1 MTDTLTGRLTGWR
14 RSQAAA
20 PTDPKPVHRRRP
32 TGLRTVIQ
40 ETTPEVALERLGE
53 SDLFQLPNT
62 AAGERRWLGLLLNTV
77 DIGGLS
83 SRDNR
88 DVDKGEI
95 VQQMSGGSI
104 SVVATEELLDDDC
117 VAFVL
122 SPRTISTMGEF
133 GLLINARYSWV
144 VFKEGVLGEDAGALS
159 TDTGIGAAV
168 FAQVLRINEGQDLA
182 QVIAGADR
190 DSWERA
196 LAALDADAEAEPAGA
211 TLHVR
216 GERFASAAS
225 PAAFP
230 ISPIVAET
238 GELDET
244 PGFAQTPISAGSPER
259 ADDDEFDEFD
269 YASAEHDPDETDAFD
284 DEADDEL
291 SGLMVPHHDAEVSGM
306 ITQALVEPDPD
317 ALVAQLGDDRLNLAV
332 RTESLDTM
340 LPQIKAPS
348 ISYSL
353 AELAGAEVSSW
364 LRDQVQLLAEASDL
378 ELTGLQSRLRQEL
391 RASYV
396 SEMHGVVGRL
406 KEAMSIFGDNGF
418 ARRLNELTARRDA
431 ALDAADVEAAKHATA
446 QRARFEAEADAH
458 AARVAAQAR
467 ASFLANVDG
476 KVRLEVDDVR
486 RGLAE
491 KAEAAFAL
499 DRLAL
504 MEERRDSAAL
514 VLDRAE
520 LEALDNARK
529 LSEQHAAQ
537 VAQTVNLHTE
547 AIRAAVRSAYA
558 ADVKRVDV
566 LARQL
571 AISEEVVT
579 TKQLAEQRVTD
590 LKADYESRLA
600 SARDAVDLAVA
611 DADKLRRES
620 SRALEDVNTT
630 MREQLD
636 TRGEIIKGLRVSVSS
651 EIDLRN
657 RQGQEMRRDFH
668 ERLQSEQRENE
679 ALRRQLLTQRIVGW
693 VMMAFALLVV
703 VGVAIA
709 VFLTTGH

>member
-14 RSQAAA
+14 RPRTAA
-20 PTDPKPVHRRRP
+20 PTDPKPVRRRRP

-122 SPRTISTMGEF
+122 SPQTISTMGEF
-133 GLLINARYSWV
+133 GLLINAHYSWV
-144 VFKEGVLGEDAGALS
+144 VFKEGVLGEDAGTLS
-159 TDTGIGAAV
+159 TDTGIGAAA
-168 FAQVLRINEGQDLA
+168 FAQLLRINEGQDMA
-182 QVIAGADR
+182 HVIGGADP
-190 DSWERA
+190 DTWERA
-196 LAALDADAEAEPAGA
+196 LVALDADADPEAEPADGRV
-211 TLHVR
+211 H
-216 GERFASAAS
+216 FS
-225 PAAFP
+225 
-230 ISPIVAET
+230 
-238 GELDET
+238 GELDDT
-244 PGFAQTPISAGSPER
+244 PGFAQAPISAGSPEQ

-269 YASAEHDPDETDAFD
+269 YTSVEDDPDETDVFDD
-284 DEADDEL
+284 DEADDEP

-306 ITQALVEPDPD
+306 IADAMVQPDPD
-317 ALVAQLGDDRLNLAV
+317 ALVAQLGDDRLTLAV

-353 AELAGAEVSSW
+353 AELAGAEVSPW
-364 LRDQVQLLAEASDL
+364 LRDQVRLLAEASDL

-391 RASYV
+391 RAGYV

-418 ARRLNELTARRDA
+418 AHRLNDLTARRDA

-458 AARVAAQAR
+458 AARVASQAR

-476 KVRLEVDDVR
+476 KVRLEVEDVR

-504 MEERRDSAAL
+504 MEERRDSAAM
-514 VLDRAE
+514 VLNRAE
-520 LEALDNARK
+520 LQALDNARK

-571 AISEEVVT
+571 AINEEVVT
-579 TKQLAEQRVTD
+579 TKQLAEQRVSD

-600 SARDAVDLAVA
+600 SARAAVDLAVA
-611 DADKLRRES
+611 DADKLRRDS
-620 SRALEDVNTT
+620 SRALQDVSIT

-651 EIDLRN
+651 EIDLRT
-657 RQGQEMRRDFH
+657 RQGQEMRRDFQ

>member
-14 RSQAAA
+14 RPRTDS

-40 ETTPEVALERLGE
+40 ETTPEVALERFGE

-62 AAGERRWLGLLLNTV
+62 AAGERRWLGLLLNAV

-122 SPRTISTMGEF
+122 SPQTISTMGEF
-133 GLLINARYSWV
+133 GLLINAHYSWV
-144 VFKEGVLGEDAGALS
+144 VFKEGVLGEDAGTLS
-159 TDTGIGAAV
+159 TDTGIGAAS
-168 FAQVLRINEGQDLA
+168 FAQVLRINEGQDMA
-182 QVIAGADR
+182 QVIAGADP
-190 DSWERA
+190 DTWERA
-196 LAALDADAEAEPAGA
+196 LAALDADADAGAEAEPADGPV
-211 TLHVR
+211 H
-216 GERFASAAS
+216 FSA
-225 PAAFP
+225 
-230 ISPIVAET
+230 
-238 GELDET
+238 ELDDT
-244 PGFAQTPISAGSPER
+244 PGFAQTPISAGSPEQ
-259 ADDDEFDEFD
+259 ADDDEFD
-269 YASAEHDPDETDAFD
+269 YASAEDDLDQTDVFD
-284 DEADDEL
+284 DDEP

-306 ITQALVEPDPD
+306 ITDTLVEPDPD
-317 ALVAQLGDDRLNLAV
+317 ALVAQLGDDRLTLAV

-353 AELAGAEVSSW
+353 QELAGAEMSPW
-364 LRDQVQLLAEASDL
+364 LRDQVRLLAEASDL

-391 RASYV
+391 RAGYV

-418 ARRLNELTARRDA
+418 ANRLNELTARRDA
-431 ALDAADVEAAKHATA
+431 ALEAADVEAAQHATA

-467 ASFLANVDG
+467 ASFLTNVDG

-504 MEERRDSAAL
+504 MEERRDSAAM

-520 LEALDNARK
+520 LQALDKARK

-537 VAQTVNLHTE
+537 VAQTVNVHTE

-579 TKQLAEQRVTD
+579 TKQLAEQRVSD

-600 SARDAVDLAVA
+600 SARAAVDLAVA
-611 DADKLRRES
+611 DADKLRRDS
-620 SRALEDVNTT
+620 SRALEDVSTT

-679 ALRRQLLTQRIVGW
+679 ALRRQLLTQRIAGW
-693 VMMAFALLVV
+693 VMMAFALLVA

-709 VFLTTGH
+709 VFLTMGH